1 MLAVNLSYEDIV
13 IYEVILMAK
22 TQIIDLFLEKQLVS
36 TRMFKNC
43 LWFIFKFTFIKWNKQ
58 LWQMAASVCFGLEC

>member
-43 LWFIFKFTFIKWNKQ
+43 LWFIFKFTFIK
-58 LWQMAASVCFGLEC
+58 